1 MPTAR
6 HDADSGCAYHHVCAY
21 TLTLGDPDFIHQ
33 HVVDAFA
40 AQTADAR
47 TKPVGL
53 TFALVGLYLL
63 VEKQFSGRHVQRV
76 HMALARHK
84 EPWPMFALPHDRG
97 TMTVADVVAAPPG
110 PDRDRAIHAWCAS
123 VWAAYGESHG
133 AVARLLERH
142 QII

>member
-1 MPTAR
+1 VPTAR
-6 HDADSGCAYHHVCAY
+6 HDADSAGAYHHVCAY
-21 TLTLGDPDFIHQ
+21 TLTLGDPAFIHQ

-40 AQTADAR
+40 AQTADAW
-47 TKPVGL
+47 TKPIGL

-84 EPWPMFALPHDRG
+84 EPWPRFALPEDRG
-97 TMTVADVVAAPPG
+97 PMTAADVVAAPPG

-133 AVARLLERH
+133 AVAHLLERH

>member
-1 MPTAR
+1 MRTAR
-6 HDADSGCAYHHVCAY
+6 HDADSADAYHDVCAY
-21 TLTLGDPDFIHQ
+21 TLTLGDPAFIHQ

-40 AQTADAR
+40 AQTADDR
-47 TKPVGL
+47 TRPIGV

-63 VEKQFSGRHVQRV
+63 IEKRFSGRHVQRV

-84 EPWPMFALPHDRG
+84 EAWPTFALPHDRG
-97 TMTVADVVAAPPG
+97 TMTAADVVAAPPG

-123 VWAAYGESHG
+123 VWAAYGDSHG
-133 AVARLLERH
+133 AVARLLDRH